1 MRWGKLLSVLLFFI
15 SLSSALESKTYTFEK
30 LNILSDDLVL
40 KGINPKYDFYLPTL
54 PQLSNGEVRL
64 NLSFSPYLRDDSTL
78 TVLIND
84 IPYKTFKVREIP
96 PLLRIP
102 FIRKGDRDFVKV
114 SLLGNLRVSN
124 NVCEDVFSD
133 KVWLVVG
140 KNSTVEFKYDHY
152 KNIREFLRDYDNR
165 YCIKSPWLIPLVY
178 QICKQNP
185 VPCDVIY
192 QPNDEDCRKYI
203 DEAKGDLLELKGN
216 TLYVPLETALAFERG
231 VFYPF
236 LFGSPQE
243 IKNVRRESEEVL
255 SEVSLRDLGIDTV
268 SVEGVGNL
276 SYTIPLELSK
286 IGGVPDK
293 LFFRI
298 FIAHTPVHKRD
309 NMEIRIYLNGRMVS
323 AYPLDGSGKKS
334 FDIELP
340 VNELT
345 YGTNYVSV
353 NLANFTSAD
362 NCFGAV
368 SHIVFTLFG
377 DSYFYWN
384 NLKSNPKTISDFIKI
399 LNGYVAIVVKDPHF
413 YNLATKLISDLANF
427 NKNIK
432 TLDLNPPDV
441 SRYNFLILFE
451 SPANTKGRLID
462 LSRGEFDL
470 INPLTQKVIFS
481 SKPNESFTAL
491 MVDRIEGKPALV
503 LSYYPDPSGI
513 KMLSLYQ
520 FRNLL
525 ELSGNVGIA
534 TKDFISAYEVGKK
547 LRVEYKYEKGFGYY
561 WNRYKLWIIMF
572 LVIPVTTFL
581 AYVYRK
587 LTRRSQT

>member
-1 MRWGKLLSVLLFFI
+1 MWWGKLLSVLLFFI

-268 SVEGVGNL
+268 
-276 SYTIPLELSK
+276 
-286 IGGVPDK
+286 
-293 LFFRI
+293 
-298 FIAHTPVHKRD
+298 
-309 NMEIRIYLNGRMVS
+309 
-323 AYPLDGSGKKS
+323 
-334 FDIELP
+334 
-340 VNELT
+340 
-345 YGTNYVSV
+345 
-353 NLANFTSAD
+353 
-362 NCFGAV
+362 
-368 SHIVFTLFG
+368 
-377 DSYFYWN
+377 
-384 NLKSNPKTISDFIKI
+384 
-399 LNGYVAIVVKDPHF
+399 
-413 YNLATKLISDLANF
+413 
-427 NKNIK
+427 
-432 TLDLNPPDV
+432 
-441 SRYNFLILFE
+441 
-451 SPANTKGRLID
+451 
-462 LSRGEFDL
+462 
-470 INPLTQKVIFS
+470 
-481 SKPNESFTAL
+481 
-491 MVDRIEGKPALV
+491 
-503 LSYYPDPSGI
+503 
-513 KMLSLYQ
+513 LSL
-520 FRNLL
+520 
-525 ELSGNVGIA
+525 IH
-534 TKDFISAYEVGKK
+534 I
-547 LRVEYKYEKGFGYY
+547 
-561 WNRYKLWIIMF
+561 
-572 LVIPVTTFL
+572 
-581 AYVYRK
+581 
-587 LTRRSQT
+587 